1 MMKIYLSYIVFNCEI
16 PGFRC
21 MIPSGCTLF
30 ADKSET
36 GVAIMYLELFRDLS
50 MVGSY
55 AWGAVCMAYL
65 YRKLTTATRFEVRQL
80 GGYLTLLQVRLMTIF
95 DNF

>member
-1 MMKIYLSYIVFNCEI
+1 MDVSSDDDIEFATQAFLLHLV
-16 PGFRC
+16 
-21 MIPSGCTLF
+21 GCTLF
-30 ADKSET
+30 ADKSAIS
-36 GVAIMYLELFRDLS
+36 VAVVYLELFRDLS

-55 AWGAVCMAYL
+55 AWGAACLAYL
-65 YRKLTTATRFEVRQL
+65 YRQLTIATRFEVRQL

>member
-1 MMKIYLSYIVFNCEI
+1 
-16 PGFRC
+16 
-21 MIPSGCTLF
+21 
-30 ADKSET
+30 
-36 GVAIMYLELFRDLS
+36 

-55 AWGAVCMAYL
+55 AWGAACLAYL
-65 YRKLTTATRFEVRQL
+65 HMQLTTATRFEVRQL